1 MTGSRRI
8 GEVALGALPVALVLA
23 LWHGIAISGIAPAV
37 LLPPP
42 SAVFARLIEQIG
54 NRQFLDHIG
63 ITLFRLF
70 AGFSIALI
78 VGVTLG
84 VAATGSR
91 LVESLVKP
99 LVRVLAPLPKVALY
113 PAMVLILGF
122 DDASKI
128 ALVVADA
135 VFPILLATYQGT
147 SAVDTKLVWSA
158 RAAGCA
164 PTRALF
170 TVVLMAALPSVLTGC
185 RIGLIISC
193 IVVFLAE
200 MITSTDGLGYLLV
213 RAGRNFQTVDMFV
226 PLISISILGLA
237 LNAAF
242 NALRR
247 WLLRGFAEDG

>member
-1 MTGSRRI
+1 
-8 GEVALGALPVALVLA
+8 LP
-23 LWHGIAISGIAPAV
+23 
-37 LLPPP
+37 LPPP
-42 SAVFARLIEQIG
+42 AAVFARLIEQAV
-54 NRQFLDHIG
+54 NPQFLQNAG
-63 ITLFRLF
+63 VTLFRPF
-70 AGFSIALI
+70 AGFSIALVI
-78 VGVTLG
+78 GVILG
-84 VAATGSR
+84 AAATGSKA
-91 LVESLVKP
+91 VEGVVKP

-113 PAMVLILGF
+113 PAMILILGF

-128 ALVVADA
+128 ALVAADA

-158 RAAGCA
+158 RAAGCSQR
-164 PTRALF
+164 RALF

-213 RAGRNFQTVDMFV
+213 RAGRNFETVDMFV

-237 LNAAF
+237 LNAVF

-247 WLLRGFAEDG
+247 WLLQGFPEEH